1 MNAKT
6 AGNNDMELADKD
18 SQGDASRGGTHEEP
32 HTHDIGEDCA
42 LESDVRTV
50 YLD

>member
-6 AGNNDMELADKD
+6 AGNNDMELANKD
-18 SQGDASRGGTHEEP
+18 EASEGHTHEEP
-32 HTHDIGEDCA
+32 HHHVEEEECA
-42 LESDVRTV
+42 LETDVRTV